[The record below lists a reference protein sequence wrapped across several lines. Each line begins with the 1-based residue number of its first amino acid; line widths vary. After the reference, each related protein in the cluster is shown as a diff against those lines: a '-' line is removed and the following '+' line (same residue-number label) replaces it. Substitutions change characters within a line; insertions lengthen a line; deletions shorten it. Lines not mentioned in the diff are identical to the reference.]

1 MKEEVVAEL
10 KRVASPN
17 TQVMAV
23 RMGDSCTRVWF
34 TGKDGKRTGSKNTE
48 GMSKDNHRAGE
59 VPANL
64 TDRLKY
70 QSPERSAQSPHV
82 PQRPRKMAE
91 SKMRDLLCTFIM
103 GDFSSQLVPWKTW

>member
-48 GMSKDNHRAGE
+48 TE
-59 VPANL
+59 
-64 TDRLKY
+64 T
-70 QSPERSAQSPHV
+70 ET
-82 PQRPRKMAE
+82 E
-91 SKMRDLLCTFIM
+91 
-103 GDFSSQLVPWKTW
+103 